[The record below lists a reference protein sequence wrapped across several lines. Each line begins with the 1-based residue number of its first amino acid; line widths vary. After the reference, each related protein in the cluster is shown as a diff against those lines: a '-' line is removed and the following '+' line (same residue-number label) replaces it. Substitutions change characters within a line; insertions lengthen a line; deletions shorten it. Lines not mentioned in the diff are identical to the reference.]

1 MSSNKPIKG
10 PGRGGAAFR
19 TGPMVENPGKMLG
32 RLMGYIYKNYRIHII
47 VVVIGIVVSVL
58 ANVQG
63 TMFMKTLIDQYIM
76 PLLKAET
83 PDFHPLAMAILR
95 VACFYAI
102 GVACTYTY
110 NRLMI
115 YVSQG
120 TLRNLRNEMFE
131 RMETLPVKYFDTHAH
146 GDIMSVYT
154 NDIDTL
160 RQMISQSIPQLIS
173 SVITIVSVL
182 VSMIILNIPLTLVTL
197 FMVGVMLFASK
208 NLAGLSGKYFMEQQ
222 KNLGIVNGYIEEMME
237 GQKVVKVFCHEEE
250 SLEKFNELNDQLF
263 ESANNANKFANVLM
277 PTCAQIGNISAMET
291 VKMSFGEK
299 GGIFFSFLNVLQ
311 LVGWTAIM
319 IYDGALAADGVLH
332 TGSWVWCLVI
342 GALIVLWIFI
352 GITNLGK
359 INTIAMA
366 ALFILTLVL
375 CKLIFFDGGT
385 ALAIG
390 GEAMSFGAAVEL
402 SVAMPLSWLP
412 LISDYTREA
421 KEPVKATA
429 VSSVVYGLVSCWM
442 YVIGMGAAIY
452 TGESDIAQ
460 IMVKAGLG
468 IAGLLIIVF
477 STVTTTFLDAYSAGI
492 SSESVFSKING
503 KYAAI
508 AVTIIGTIAAIVYP
522 MDNITDFL
530 YLIGSVFA
538 PMIAIQIADFFLLKR
553 TDSLGESVDV
563 TNAVIWVIGF
573 VLYRILMR
581 IDIPV
586 GNTLPDMVITILIC
600 MVARSVWKNKK

>member
-1 MSSNKPIKG
+1 MTEKRTSIFENGLIWFGAGVSLAEILTGTYFAPLGFSKG
-10 PGRGGAAFR
+10 LLAIIIG
-19 TGPMVENPGKMLG
+19 
-32 RLMGYIYKNYRIHII
+32 HII
-47 VVVIGIVVSVL
+47 GCTMLFLAGVIG
-58 ANVQG
+58 G
-63 TMFMKTLIDQYIM
+63 KT
-76 PLLKAET
+76 
-83 PDFHPLAMAILR
+83 R
-95 VACFYAI
+95 
-102 GVACTYTY
+102 
-110 NRLMI
+110 R
-115 YVSQG
+115 
-120 TLRNLRNEMFE
+120 
-131 RMETLPVKYFDTHAH
+131 
-146 GDIMSVYT
+146 
-154 NDIDTL
+154 
-160 RQMISQSIPQLIS
+160 
-173 SVITIVSVL
+173 
-182 VSMIILNIPLTLVTL
+182 
-197 FMVGVMLFASK
+197 
-208 NLAGLSGKYFMEQQ
+208 
-222 KNLGIVNGYIEEMME
+222 
-237 GQKVVKVFCHEEE
+237 
-250 SLEKFNELNDQLF
+250 
-263 ESANNANKFANVLM
+263 
-277 PTCAQIGNISAMET
+277 SAMET

-319 IYDGALAADGVLH
+319 IYDGALAANGVLN
-332 TGSWVWCLVI
+332 TGNWVWCLVI

-375 CKLIFFDGGT
+375 SKLIFFDGGA

-390 GEAMSFGAAVEL
+390 EEAMSFGAAVEL

-553 TDSLGESVDV
+553 TDSLGEAVDM

-600 MVARSVWKNKK
+600 MIVRNVVKSKKPV